1 MVKVKLVNVTKRFGE
16 VIAVNKVSLEVRE
29 GELFTFLGPSGCGKT
44 TTLRLIAGFYKP
56 DEGEIYFDDEL
67 VNDIPPYKRNTG
79 MVFQN
84 YALWP
89 HMNVFDNIAYGLKLR
104 NMPPPQIIKKV
115 KEVIELIG
123 LKGKES
129 RFPSQLSG
137 GEQQRV
143 ALARALVIQP
153 KVLLLDEPLSN
164 LDAKLRLKMRSEIRR
179 LQKRLGITTIYVTHD
194 QEEALSISD
203 RIAVMNKGEVLQI
216 GTPLEIYEKPK
227 DIFIADFIGTTNF
240 IPCVVKEVDANN
252 KKMEIGIEDTTLII
266 NEYLDGVSIGDE
278 LICAIRPESI
288 ELYEPDKLS
297 KDVPRLLGKISLVTF
312 LGKTIRLDIETD
324 GGNEIKVDLTRKVG
338 QRLPKEGERV
348 AIVINPDT
356 IRVFKKR

>member
-240 IPCVVKEVDANN
+240 IPCVVKEV
-252 KKMEIGIEDTTLII
+252 MLII
-266 NEYLDGVSIGDE
+266 
-278 LICAIRPESI
+278 
-288 ELYEPDKLS
+288 
-297 KDVPRLLGKISLVTF
+297 
-312 LGKTIRLDIETD
+312 
-324 GGNEIKVDLTRKVG
+324 
-338 QRLPKEGERV
+338 
-348 AIVINPDT
+348 
-356 IRVFKKR
+356 KRWK